1 IMSLHRLTFRLR
13 PTVAHVRWLHTSR
26 CVQQQEAVEQQPE
39 SISVFRTQEKEPVR
53 WFLYGNQVVW

>member
-26 CVQQQEAVEQQPE
+26 CVQQQEAVAVEQQPE
-39 SISVFRTQEKEPVR
+39 SISVFRTQEKEP
-53 WFLYGNQVVW
+53 